1 MTHAQFILSNTRL
14 LAVPLVPE
22 LRLHLAEESLAIWR
36 QTEEE
41 LGRMNVPPPWW
52 AFAWAGGQALAR
64 YVLDNPA
71 LAAGRRVL
79 DLGAGSGLGGIAAMK
94 AGAARVLAA
103 DTDRFAMAAIRL
115 NAAANDVA
123 LEATGDDLLATPP
136 SGFDLVLVGDLFY
149 ERTLAERVLACIEAV
164 RTQGAAV
171 LVGDPRR
178 SYFPRER
185 FAPVAEYSVPV
196 TRDLEDM
203 EIKHTCV
210 WRLI

>member
-41 LGRMNVPPPWW
+41 LGRMNAPPPWW

-123 LEATGDDLLATPP
+123 LETTGDDLLATPP

-164 RTQGAAV
+164 RRQGAAV

-178 SYFPRER
+178 SYFPTER
-185 FAPVAEYSVPV
+185 FVPVAEYSVPV